1 MTYAEYVRVRLVG
14 SGLGSS
20 LGSACSPLSSQTRLP
35 SLRKGKDTVR
45 GASGDRSGVAE
56 GDVRLGSVMP
66 SLIGGERGM
75 MPPLLPPPPLLL
87 LLLLLRFK
95 LQSASVPLNTAVLGE
110 ASFSVGQGLSK
121 LSRSALSL
129 QVDQE
134 DVL

>member
-66 SLIGGERGM
+66 SLVGGERGM
-75 MPPLLPPPPLLL
+75 MPPLLPPPLLL

>member
-66 SLIGGERGM
+66 SLVGGERGM
-75 MPPLLPPPPLLL
+75 MPPLLPPPP
-87 LLLLLRFK
+87 LLLLRFK